1 MQHDDVSNMLPVDAY
16 QTSMHN
22 LCRTAK
28 CFHADLS
35 SIYMNQR
42 GTVLCVHIL
51 RCRKILAMV
60 EMLHTAGQVHA
71 LPLSI
76 NKRGLLRDRLV
87 DAQLA

>member
-1 MQHDDVSNMLPVDAY
+1 
-16 QTSMHN
+16 
-22 LCRTAK
+22 
-28 CFHADLS
+28 
-35 SIYMNQR
+35 MNQR